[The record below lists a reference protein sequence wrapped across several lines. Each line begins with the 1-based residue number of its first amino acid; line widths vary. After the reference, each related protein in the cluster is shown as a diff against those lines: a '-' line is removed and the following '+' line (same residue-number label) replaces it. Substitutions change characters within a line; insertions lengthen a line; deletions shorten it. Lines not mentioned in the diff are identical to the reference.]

1 MKKEAI
7 VIGASGLIGNQLVR
21 LLLQENDISK
31 VKIFVRKSIG
41 ITDKKLEE
49 IIVDF
54 KELEHFKDKFQA
66 DALFLCIGTTRKK
79 TPNLEDYK
87 AIDFGINIRSAELA
101 KANNVPKVHLIS
113 SVGADSKASNFY
125 LKLKGE
131 IEEALINLKFESTC
145 IYRPSVLIGK
155 RNESRPMETISQK
168 LMPFFDLFMQG
179 KLKKYHSISAKQVA
193 KAMIE
198 NSKTNYK
205 GVSFLEYTKSKQ
217 PLTLD
222 LKD

>member
-1 MKKEAI
+1 MNFDNLE
-7 VIGASGLIGNQLVR
+7 VH
-21 LLLQENDISK
+21 
-31 VKIFVRKSIG
+31 KSEFTG
-41 ITDKKLEE
+41 
-49 IIVDF
+49 
-54 KELEHFKDKFQA
+54 

-79 TPNLEDYK
+79 TPNLNDYK
-87 AIDFGINIRSAELA
+87 KIDFGINIESAQMA
-101 KANNVPKVHLIS
+101 KENNVPQVHLIS
-113 SVGADSKASNFY
+113 SIGADSKASNFY

-131 IEEALINLKFESTC
+131 IEEALNDLKFESTF
-145 IYRPSVLIGK
+145 IYRPSVLIGN

-193 KAMIE
+193 KAIIE

-222 LKD
+222 L